1 MTMMT
6 TDRNQPVFF
15 GRADTLLGICESV
28 GQDLGF
34 NPNWLR
40 AGFGLVLV
48 LNPVA
53 VIASYFALGALVL
66 VTRLLAPAPKVAV
79 VTPQQDTASVSDL
92 RQPAPVAREDAPVE
106 LALAA

>member
-66 VTRLLAPAPKVAV
+66 VTRLAAPAPKAAV
-79 VTPQQDTASVSDL
+79 
-92 RQPAPVAREDAPVE
+92 APVE
-106 LALAA
+106 AASVTEIRRPATVAVDAEPAELAMAA